1 MKLATVRYQIAT
13 YSGEVQV
20 VCDDDAE
27 DDAIIAKAK
36 RLLSRNGPLPFG
48 CESFTVVA
56 VGDVAP

>member
-1 MKLATVRYQIAT
+1 MKLATVQYQIAT

-20 VCDDDAE
+20 VCDDAD

-48 CESFTVVA
+48 YESFTITA
-56 VGDVAP
+56 VGEVV